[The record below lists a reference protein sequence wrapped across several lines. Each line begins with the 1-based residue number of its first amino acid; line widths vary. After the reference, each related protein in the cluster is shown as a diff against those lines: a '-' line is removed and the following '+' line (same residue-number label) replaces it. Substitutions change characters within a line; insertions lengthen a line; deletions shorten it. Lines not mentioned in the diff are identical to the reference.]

1 MELTVRQLHAL
12 FVCEISD
19 IDVGRPLDAVTVT
32 ALNAAIDRYAVL
44 IFRGQ
49 DLDDERQMAF
59 ARNFGEL
66 ELPRSGAAKVKR
78 RLRPEI
84 ADISNLDEQGRVRGR
99 DDPRRFDQLGNRL
112 WHTDGSF
119 RRVPAA
125 LSMLYAHRV
134 PGPSPRGNGETE
146 FADMRA
152 AYDALSGQQKDD
164 IADLAAMHDI
174 SWSRG
179 QLGFNDLLFGEKN
192 VLPPV
197 PQRVVRTHPGS
208 KRKVLY
214 VAAHAAE
221 IVGWPVPEGRLLL
234 RELIEHATQRE
245 FVYRHDW
252 RQGDLVIWD
261 NRATM
266 HRGRGF
272 DETRVRD
279 LRRRLDARSGGI
291 TLISSWPG
299 STRHPYP
306 WVKPGND
313 ELGTVAREALTNG
326 KN

>member
-1 MELTVRQLHAL
+1 VELAVRALHPL
-12 FVCEISD
+12 FVGEVSD
-19 IDVGRPLDAVTVT
+19 IDVGKPVDAATLA
-32 ALNAAIDRYAVL
+32 ALNTAIDRYAVL
-44 IFRGQ
+44 VFRSQ

-84 ADISNLDEQGRVRGR
+84 SDISNLDEESKVRGR

-134 PGPSPRGNGETE
+134 PAASPRGRGETE

-152 AYDALSGQQKDD
+152 AYDALSDQQKED
-164 IADLAAMHDI
+164 IAGLVALHDI
-174 SWSRG
+174 AWSRG
-179 QLGFNDLLFGEKN
+179 QLGFNELLFGEKQ

-214 VAAHAAE
+214 VAAPASE
-221 IVGWPVPEGRLLL
+221 IVDWPVPEGRLLL

-252 RQGDLVIWD
+252 RRGDLVVWD

-272 DETRVRD
+272 DETQVRD
-279 LRRRLDARSGGI
+279 LRRVTTRDVASTLDQ
-291 TLISSWPG
+291 
-299 STRHPYP
+299 
-306 WVKPGND
+306 
-313 ELGTVAREALTNG
+313 VA
-326 KN
+326 

>member
-1 MELTVRQLHAL
+1 MALTFRQLHPL
-12 FVCEISD
+12 FVGEVAGV
-19 IDVGRPLDAVTVT
+19 DVGRPIDAATVA

-44 IFRGQ
+44 VFRSQ

-66 ELPRSGAAKVKR
+66 ELPRSGAANVKR

-84 ADISNLDEQGRVRGR
+84 ADISNLDEESRVRGR

-134 PGPSPRGNGETE
+134 PGPGPRGNGETE

-152 AYDALSGQQKDD
+152 AYDALSAQQK
-164 IADLAAMHDI
+164 ADLADLVALHDI
-174 SWSRG
+174 AWSRG
-179 QLGFNDLLFGEKN
+179 QLGFNELLFGEKN

-197 PQRVVRTHPGS
+197 PQRLIRTHPGS

-214 VAAHAAE
+214 VAAHASE
-221 IVGWPVPEGRLLL
+221 IVGRPVPEGRLLL

-245 FVYRHDW
+245 FVYRHE
-252 RQGDLVIWD
+252 RRLGDLVIWD

-266 HRGRGF
+266 HRGRSF

-279 LRRRLDARSGGI
+279 LRRVTTRDVASTLDQ
-291 TLISSWPG
+291 
-299 STRHPYP
+299 
-306 WVKPGND
+306 
-313 ELGTVAREALTNG
+313 VA
-326 KN
+326 

>member
-1 MELTVRQLHAL
+1 MELSLRQLHPL
-12 FVCEISD
+12 FVGEVSRV
-19 IDVGRPLDAVTVT
+19 DVGRSIDAETLAV
-32 ALNAAIDRYAVL
+32 LNAAIDRYAVL

-84 ADISNLDEQGRVRGR
+84 ADISNLDEESRVRGR

-152 AYDALSGQQKDD
+152 AYDALSDQQKAD
-164 IADLAAMHDI
+164 IADLVALHDI
-174 SWSRG
+174 AWSRG
-179 QLGFNDLLFGEKN
+179 QLGFNELLFGEKQ

-197 PQRVVRTHPGS
+197 PQRLVRTHPGS

-214 VAAHAAE
+214 VAAHASE

-252 RQGDLVIWD
+252 RAGDLVIWD

-266 HRGRGF
+266 HRGRNF
-272 DETRVRD
+272 DESRVRD
-279 LRRRLDARSGGI
+279 LRRVTTRDVASTLDQ
-291 TLISSWPG
+291 
-299 STRHPYP
+299 
-306 WVKPGND
+306 
-313 ELGTVAREALTNG
+313 VA
-326 KN
+326 

>member
-1 MELTVRQLHAL
+1 MELAIRQLHPL
-12 FVCEISD
+12 FAAEVAGV
-19 IDVGRPLDAVTVT
+19 DVGRPLDAVTVAT
-32 ALNAAIDRYAVL
+32 LNAAIDRYAVL
-44 IFRGQ
+44 VFPGQ
-49 DLDDERQMAF
+49 SLDDERQMAF

-66 ELPRSGAAKVKR
+66 EMPRSGAANVKR

-84 ADISNLDEQGRVRGR
+84 ADISNLDEASQVRGR

-152 AYDALSGQQKDD
+152 AYDALSEQQKAD
-164 IADLAAMHDI
+164 IADLIALHDI
-174 SWSRG
+174 AWSRG
-179 QLGFNDLLFGEKN
+179 QLGFSELLFGEKQ

-214 VAAHAAE
+214 VAAHASE
-221 IVGWPVPEGRLLL
+221 IVGMPVPEGRLLL

-245 FVYRHDW
+245 FVYRHEW
-252 RQGDLVIWD
+252 RVGDLVIWD

-266 HRGRGF
+266 HRGRNF
-272 DETRVRD
+272 DESRVRD
-279 LRRRLDARSGGI
+279 LRRVTTRDVASTLDQ
-291 TLISSWPG
+291 
-299 STRHPYP
+299 
-306 WVKPGND
+306 
-313 ELGTVAREALTNG
+313 VA
-326 KN
+326 